1 MEKVSE
7 AIWIKQEKAVFLN
20 TGGTSSARDKW
31 TNPMAIQIF
40 AEFQN
45 ADGSTGAEVGWLQ
58 YSITYMFMGFRKPGS
73 SLFESIPQSLD
84 IEPQNH

>member
-1 MEKVSE
+1 MERISE
-7 AIWIKQEKAVFLN
+7 AMWIKQEKAVFLE

-31 TNPMAIQIF
+31 ADPMSIQIF

-45 ADGSTGAEVGWLQ
+45 ADGDVGAEVGWLK

-73 SLFESIPQSLD
+73 SFNAISQLVVQP
-84 IEPQNH
+84 